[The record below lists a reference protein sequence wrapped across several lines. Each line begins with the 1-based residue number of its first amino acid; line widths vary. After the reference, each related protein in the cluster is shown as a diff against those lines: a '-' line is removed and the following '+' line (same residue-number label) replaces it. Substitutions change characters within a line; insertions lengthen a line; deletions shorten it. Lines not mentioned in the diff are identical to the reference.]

1 MKKSFISASVATVLA
16 AASFGALADG
26 PSFYGRFDLMLTSSE
41 NSTTLQGDTSGVHYG
56 ESGTYLENNFS
67 WLGVKGTEKIADGV
81 EIVYNAEWGF
91 ENTSNTASS
100 TVFNARNTF
109 FGVKTV
115 AGTAVFGRKDTV
127 FKNSEGGIDLFG
139 NTNADMD
146 RMLQAQSRVADG
158 VFYYSPKIADLLTIN
173 ANYQFDDNNETT
185 TKGDHS
191 SQYAVSATLGD
202 KGFKAQNYYAA
213 VAYNK
218 GINGID
224 AYRVVGQVKLD
235 LFKVGALYQQSES
248 TINSDIDGNTYLV
261 NIAYNLNGVNLK
273 AEYIYDDS
281 GFGSYFSNAAGLTYE
296 TVDKDGKTVTVNTN
310 MKANNITTR
319 AISDISVSN
328 FILGADYKVAKTT
341 MLYGH
346 YAYYTGDY
354 KRAGTKIDLDDDN
367 VFSIGVRYDF

>member
-41 NSTTLQGDTSGVHYG
+41 NSSTLQSDTSGVHYG

-67 WLGVKGTEKIADGV
+67 WLGVKGSEKIADGI

-91 ENTSNTASS
+91 ENTSNKGTSS
-100 TVFNARNTF
+100 SSVFNSRNTF

-115 AGTAVFGRKDTV
+115 GGTLVFGRKDTV

-185 TKGDHS
+185 TSGDGS

-213 VAYNK
+213 AAYNK

-224 AYRVVGQVKLD
+224 AYRIVGQVKLD
-235 LFKVGALYQQSES
+235 QFKVGALYQQSENVL
-248 TINSDIDGNTYLV
+248 NSDIDGNTYLV
-261 NIAYNLNGVNLK
+261 NVSYNLNGVNLK
-273 AEYIYDDS
+273 AEYIYDDG
-281 GFGSYFSNAAGLTYE
+281 GFGTYFKNISG
-296 TVDKDGKTVTVNTN
+296 VN
-310 MKANNITTR
+310 MKADTEATR
-319 AISDISVSN
+319 AVSDVSISNIIV
-328 FILGADYKVAKTT
+328 GADYKVAKTT
-341 MLYGH
+341 LLYGH
-346 YAYYTGDY
+346 YAHYEGDY
-354 KRAGTKIDLDDDN
+354 KQAGAKIDLDDDN
-367 VFSIGVRYDF
+367 VFSVGVRYDF

>member
-41 NSTTLQGDTSGVHYG
+41 NSSTLQSDTSGATVG
-56 ESGTYLENNFS
+56 DSGTYLENNFS
-67 WLGVKGTEKIADGV
+67 WLGVKGSEKIADGV
-81 EIVYNAEWGF
+81 EIVYQAEWGF
-91 ENTSNTASS
+91 ENTSNTGKD
-100 TVFNARNTF
+100 TVFNSRNTF

-115 AGTAVFGRKDTV
+115 GGTVVFGRKDTV

-146 RMLQAQSRVADG
+146 RMLTAQSRVADG

-173 ANYQFDDNNETT
+173 ANYQFDDNNDTT
-185 TKGDHS
+185 AKGDGS

-218 GINGID
+218 GIAGVD
-224 AYRVVGQVKLD
+224 AYRVLGQVKLD
-235 LFKVGALYQQSES
+235 QFKVGALYQQTES

-273 AEYIYDDS
+273 AEYIYDD
-281 GFGSYFSNAAGLTYE
+281 GGVGGYFKNITKLTSGLT
-296 TVDKDGKTVTVNTN
+296 KDGKAVGYD
-310 MKANNITTR
+310 MTT
-319 AISDISVSN
+319 ATDISDVSISN
-328 FILGADYKVAKTT
+328 IIIGADYKVAKTT
-341 MLYGH
+341 LLYGH
-346 YAYYTGDY
+346 YSHYEGDY
-354 KRAGTKIDLDDDN
+354 KVAGNKVDLDDDN
-367 VFSIGVRYDF
+367 VFSVGVRYDF